1 MAARFELGYI
11 FGRRLA
17 VGGCFLM
24 RGVPTSGCKFGV
36 VRYKCGNAS
45 YVRVTKEELQMLNS
59 GDSQWLDHEHMLAR
73 SGEAVLGSSA
83 GEAIANYIK
92 STGDNPGLYI
102 KEEGSSGPCSFRLIT
117 GMTADEIDSLV
128 NPDSTQIYYFDEE
141 SDGMTGANLI
151 IGE

>member
-36 VRYKCGNAS
+36 ARYKYGNAS

-73 SGEAVLGSSA
+73 SGETVLGSSA
-83 GEAIANYIK
+83 GEAIANYIR

-102 KEEGSSGPCSFRLIT
+102 KEEGSFRLIT

-128 NPDSTQIYYFDEE
+128 DPDSTQIYYFDEE
-141 SDGMTGANLI
+141 SDGMTGVNLI